1 MEAEKTGVP
10 FQPKSSPQQLEIYK
24 RNYQNIK
31 RGMSNEEYRE
41 FERVKKADYR
51 ARKKLAEQNNEPI
64 VMKKKGRPRV
74 IITDECEKIIQE
86 MTNLH
91 SISRDTAKKY
101 YDDVRLLHKKIYDKV
116 LDCKDFTWL
125 KNIKLITDF
134 ITNKQNYSK
143 INTQKMIIVSILQV
157 LRTVD
162 KEQKILSEEQLNT
175 LSKLG
180 TNIDQEFQQKV
191 KDNKVQKPEQY
202 LKWNDILKLKDKIK
216 KNDRLLYSLTTLFPR
231 RNKDY
236 RKMKVVFD
244 DNVDEYRGKPFNYV
258 VVSGNKME
266 FVFNQYKEGAK
277 KVYGVQIYPVPDNL
291 KRILRGFLDQY
302 DNDELLFKNNLGKEY
317 SQGLFSKLIQD
328 MFEKYTGKRVG
339 FNTLRHSFFTNYIN
353 NKQPSENELSEKAK
367 ELGTSAD
374 EARKYRYK
382 EDGILVDE
390 VDSDE
395 DVNEGE
401 VVDLTKKK
409 KKKPVRKVGNRRV
422 QGVRKKKKS
431 KPIDKD
437 AEKENENEYV
447 IEDDDDGDDE
457 ENVIDILKPSRSGEV
472 VDLTKK
478 KKKKP
483 ARKVGNR
490 RVQGVRKKKKSK
502 PIDKDVEKEN
512 ENEYVI
518 EDDDDGD
525 DEENVIDILKPSRSG
540 RVRKK
545 PVRFRGDGFDK
556 VVSKRKKIKHT
567 PKRNEVDEFDK
578 DEFMKMM
585 CHFGK

>member
-1 MEAEKTGVP
+1 MTNLYCEVCKKNVSASYYDRHTKTKRHMEAEKTGVP

-41 FERVKKADYR
+41 FERIKKADYR

-91 SISRDTAKKY
+91 NISRDTAKKY

-409 KKKPVRKVGNRRV
+409 KKKP
-422 QGVRKKKKS
+422 
-431 KPIDKD
+431 
-437 AEKENENEYV
+437 
-447 IEDDDDGDDE
+447 
-457 ENVIDILKPSRSGEV
+457 
-472 VDLTKK
+472 
-478 KKKKP
+478 
-483 ARKVGNR
+483 ARKVGKR
-490 RVQGVRKKKKSK
+490 RVQAVRKKKKSK

>member
-1 MEAEKTGVP
+1 MTNLYCEVCKKNVSASYYDRHTKTKRHMEAEKTGVP

-41 FERVKKADYR
+41 FERIKKADYR

-64 VMKKKGRPRV
+64 VMKKKGRPRI

-457 ENVIDILKPSRSGEV
+457 ENVIDILKPSRSG
-472 VDLTKK
+472 
-478 KKKKP
+478 
-483 ARKVGNR
+483 
-490 RVQGVRKKKKSK
+490 
-502 PIDKDVEKEN
+502 
-512 ENEYVI
+512 
-518 EDDDDGD
+518 
-525 DEENVIDILKPSRSG
+525 

-545 PVRFRGDGFDK
+545 PVRFRGGGFGK

>member
-1 MEAEKTGVP
+1 MTNLYCEVCKKNVSASYYDRHTKTKRHMEAEKTGVP

-180 TNIDQEFQQKV
+180 TNIDQNFQQKV

-409 KKKPVRKVGNRRV
+409 KKKPARKVGKRRV
-422 QGVRKKKKS
+422 QAVRKKKKS

-447 IEDDDDGDDE
+447 IEDDDDS
-457 ENVIDILKPSRSGEV
+457 N
-472 VDLTKK
+472 
-478 KKKKP
+478 
-483 ARKVGNR
+483 
-490 RVQGVRKKKKSK
+490 
-502 PIDKDVEKEN
+502 
-512 ENEYVI
+512 
-518 EDDDDGD
+518 

>member
-41 FERVKKADYR
+41 FERIKKADYR

-409 KKKPVRKVGNRRV
+409 KKKP
-422 QGVRKKKKS
+422 
-431 KPIDKD
+431 
-437 AEKENENEYV
+437 
-447 IEDDDDGDDE
+447 
-457 ENVIDILKPSRSGEV
+457 
-472 VDLTKK
+472 
-478 KKKKP
+478 